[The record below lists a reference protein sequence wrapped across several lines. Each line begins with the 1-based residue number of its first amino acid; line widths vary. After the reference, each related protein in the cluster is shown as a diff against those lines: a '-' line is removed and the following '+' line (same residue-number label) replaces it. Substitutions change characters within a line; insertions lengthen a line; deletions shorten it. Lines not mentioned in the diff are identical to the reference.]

1 MDVFLIED
9 EELLENIRVF
19 GIEPAKL
26 LNKSLIVKLSR
37 KPKQSDMVL
46 RLQTFT
52 MKYLKQAV
60 MLLSNKII

>member
-37 KPKQSDMVL
+37 KKNPENQSKV
-46 RLQTFT
+46 
-52 MKYLKQAV
+52 
-60 MLLSNKII
+60 IWC

>member
-1 MDVFLIED
+1 MDVFLNED

-37 KPKQSDMVL
+37 KKIPKTKARWYGVEAADFHDEVP
-46 RLQTFT
+46 
-52 MKYLKQAV
+52 KAGCNV
-60 MLLSNKII
+60 A